1 MCVRAKI
8 IKEKNASLGNEIQ
21 PLANDREKTI
31 FGIYV
36 LSGIVCLSNI
46 GMMS

>member
-1 MCVRAKI
+1 MRA
-8 IKEKNASLGNEIQ
+8 AGNQIQ

-36 LSGIVCLSNI
+36 LFGIVCLSNI
-46 GMMS
+46 GMMSYP